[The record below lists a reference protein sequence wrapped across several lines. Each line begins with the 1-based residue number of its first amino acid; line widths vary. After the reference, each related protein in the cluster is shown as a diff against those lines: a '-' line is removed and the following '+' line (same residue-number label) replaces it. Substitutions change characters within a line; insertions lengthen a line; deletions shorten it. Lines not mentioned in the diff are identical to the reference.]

1 MDFDSGYNRVRGLL
15 DATFTALRTAL
26 RPDKSAHLRWYDRI
40 ISAIGAII
48 LISVLLGMVY
58 FALRGPHL
66 P

>member
-26 RPDKSAHLRWYDRI
+26 RPDKSVRWYDRI
-40 ISAIGAII
+40 INVVGAII
-48 LISVLLGMVY
+48 LISILLGIVY
-58 FALRGPHL
+58 FALRGPQV